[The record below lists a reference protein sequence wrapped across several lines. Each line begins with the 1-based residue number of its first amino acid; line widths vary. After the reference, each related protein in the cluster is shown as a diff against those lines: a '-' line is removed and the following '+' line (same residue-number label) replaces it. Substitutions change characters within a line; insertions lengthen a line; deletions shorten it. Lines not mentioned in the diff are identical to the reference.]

1 MALCFCFWRSFFSF
15 PPGILF
21 LCISDNNNN
30 CSSSRSSSQRKTGFL
45 WFPIR
50 SRSYW
55 DAHSLAAPSTIVW
68 CSCLHEQERE
78 AVDPCL
84 CLSLASQNE
93 QWRRSRQSLS
103 KNKIIEKKR
112 TRTNQ
117 NKKSQGYLDVTIFEK
132 CLRTSGFLQSPVKKR
147 RKRIRNICI
156 GGGERIGKHGGGV
169 H

>member
-1 MALCFCFWRSFFSF
+1 MTAGNFYFVMALCFCFWRSFFSF

-78 AVDPCL
+78 RGRGSVPL
-84 CLSLASQNE
+84 LISG
-93 QWRRSRQSLS
+93 QS
-103 KNKIIEKKR
+103 KR
-112 TRTNQ
+112 TMKTVQTESEQKQDNRKEKDKNQ
-117 NKKSQGYLDVTIFEK
+117 PKQKIPGLSWRDYIRKMFADVRVFAES
-132 CLRTSGFLQSPVKKR
+132 C
-147 RKRIRNICI
+147 
-156 GGGERIGKHGGGV
+156 
-169 H
+169 

>member
-1 MALCFCFWRSFFSF
+1 VYSCLMTAGNFYCVMALGFYFWRSFFSF

-30 CSSSRSSSQRKTGFL
+30 CRSSSQRKTGFL

-93 QWRRSRQSLS
+93 QWRRSRQSL
-103 KNKIIEKKR
+103 NKIIEKKR

-132 CLRTSGFLQSPVKKR
+132 CLRTSGFLQSS
-147 RKRIRNICI
+147 
-156 GGGERIGKHGGGV
+156 
-169 H
+169 